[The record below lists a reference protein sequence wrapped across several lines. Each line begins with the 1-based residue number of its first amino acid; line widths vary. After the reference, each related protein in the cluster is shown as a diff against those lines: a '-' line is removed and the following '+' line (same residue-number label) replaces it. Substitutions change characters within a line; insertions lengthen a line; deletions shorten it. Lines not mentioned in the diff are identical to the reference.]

1 MDTRTVALR
10 LVELTSTG
18 QDAKALDELYADS
31 IVSVEVMSDPEADA
45 QAWEG
50 IDAVREKHAWWD
62 GVATVHSVEV
72 DGPFA
77 GSGSEVFV
85 VGFTMDVTM
94 DGERNSMREVG
105 VFTVD
110 QGKIIKE
117 VYLGL
122 ASQPQSES

>member
-1 MDTRTVALR
+1 
-10 LVELTSTG
+10 
-18 QDAKALDELYADS
+18 
-31 IVSVEVMSDPEADA
+31 MSDPEADA
-45 QAWEG
+45 QVWEG

-110 QGKIIKE
+110 QGKIVKE

>member
-18 QDAKALDELYADS
+18 QDAKALDELYADD
-31 IVSVEVMSDPEADA
+31 IVSIEVMSDPEADA
-45 QAWEG
+45 QVWEG

-77 GSGSEVFV
+77 GSGSEHVREGVSCWGSEPLYSTRCPLHLPSVCYVIPAATGAV
-85 VGFTMDVTM
+85 VRCPPM
-94 DGERNSMREVG
+94 S
-105 VFTVD
+105 
-110 QGKIIKE
+110 
-117 VYLGL
+117 
-122 ASQPQSES
+122 

>member
-50 IDAVREKHAWWD
+50 IDAVREKHAWWERCS
-62 GVATVHSVEV
+62 HS
-72 DGPFA
+72 
-77 GSGSEVFV
+77 S
-85 VGFTMDVTM
+85 
-94 DGERNSMREVG
+94 
-105 VFTVD
+105 
-110 QGKIIKE
+110 
-117 VYLGL
+117 
-122 ASQPQSES
+122 

>member
-1 MDTRTVALR
+1 MLSAKNTRGGT
-10 LVELTSTG
+10 
-18 QDAKALDELYADS
+18 
-31 IVSVEVMSDPEADA
+31 
-45 QAWEG
+45 
-50 IDAVREKHAWWD
+50 

-110 QGKIIKE
+110 QGKIVKE

-122 ASQPQSES
+122 ASKPQSES

>member
-18 QDAKALDELYADS
+18 QDAKALDELYADG

-45 QAWEG
+45 QVWGG
-50 IDAVREKHAWWD
+50 IDAVSEKHAWWD

-77 GSGSEVFV
+77 GSGSGMFV

-110 QGKIIKE
+110 QGKIVKE